1 LLITLILL
9 ATTLLISHA
18 TTRVR
23 GIRRTL
29 SLAVAGVIVLI
40 SVGWIPQLLMPLMT
54 QTEPSSESTHKKAVF
69 VLLGGGLA
77 KSIKGEE
84 TIPFYAFARISAAA
98 QAYHHCMTEK
108 EKCRILISGGS
119 VQGAPSEASLYGKA
133 LVSMGVPEASLTL
146 EERSLNTWQ
155 NAQFSQPLIND
166 TESVSII
173 TNGLHARRSQVYFRH
188 FGVNANV
195 ISADHFP
202 VQLSPWQWGLN
213 WFVFEVEV
221 HELIGLA
228 RYSIYEALGL
238 NGETRRGR

>member
-1 LLITLILL
+1 MLITLILI
-9 ATTLLISHA
+9 ATTLLISHTTIRA
-18 TTRVR
+18 T
-23 GIRRTL
+23 GIRR
-29 SLAVAGVIVLI
+29 AVTFAAAGVIVLI
-40 SVGWIPQLLMPLMT
+40 SVGWIPQILMPLVT
-54 QTEPSSESTHKKAVF
+54 QTESSTESTYKKAVF

-77 KSIKGEE
+77 KSIQGKE

-98 QAYHHCMTEK
+98 QAYHHCMTEQ
-108 EKCRILISGGS
+108 ENCRILISGGS
-119 VQGAPSEASLYGKA
+119 AQEAPSEASLYGKA
-133 LVSMGVPEASLTL
+133 LVGMGVPEASITL

-202 VQLSPWQWGLN
+202 IQLSPWQWGLN

-228 RYSIYEALGL
+228 RYR
-238 NGETRRGR
+238 T